1 MHILFLFVYRLMSN
15 HASLNSGEYFSLMA
29 SRKSSASFRV
39 SKLPA
44 ITRNI
49 IWLLRA
55 VKAPYPSC
63 VSRSFREDALVL
75 TEKLPTTTLY
85 SFSLLTSSST
95 IEIRSL
101 LTRSWAGACV
111 VTTSFS
117 TGTSSTAF
125 FFLSFH
131 IRWLCTRFL
140 LICTR
145 LLLSARQRR

>member
-1 MHILFLFVYRLMSN
+1 MRICIYIVYRLMSN

-29 SRKSSASFRV
+29 SRNSSASFRV

-63 VSRSFREDALVL
+63 ISRSFREDALVL

-85 SFSLLTSSST
+85 SFSLVASSST
-95 IEIRSL
+95 IEMRSL
-101 LTRSWAGACV
+101 LTRSWTGACV

-117 TGTSSTAF
+117 TGNFFDSL
-125 FFLSFH
+125 FFLGFH
-131 IRWLCTRFL
+131 IRGFVRTFF
-140 LICTR
+140 
-145 LLLSARQRR
+145 

>member
-1 MHILFLFVYRLMSN
+1 MRICIYIVYRLMSN

-29 SRKSSASFRV
+29 SRNSSASFRV

-63 VSRSFREDALVL
+63 ISRSFREDALVL

-85 SFSLLTSSST
+85 SFSLVASSST
-95 IEIRSL
+95 IEMRSL
-101 LTRSWAGACV
+101 LTRSWTGAWCRYDFV
-111 VTTSFS
+111 FDRNFFDSL
-117 TGTSSTAF
+117 
-125 FFLSFH
+125 FFLGFH
-131 IRWLCTRFL
+131 IRGFVRTFF
-140 LICTR
+140 
-145 LLLSARQRR
+145 

>member
-1 MHILFLFVYRLMSN
+1 MRICIYIVYRLMSN

-29 SRKSSASFRV
+29 SRNSSASFRV

-63 VSRSFREDALVL
+63 ISRSFREDALVL

-85 SFSLLTSSST
+85 SFNLVASSST
-95 IEIRSL
+95 IEMRCLPVLGQELVSL
-101 LTRSWAGACV
+101 RLRFRQELLRQPLFPGLSYTR
-111 VTTSFS
+111 
-117 TGTSSTAF
+117 
-125 FFLSFH
+125 
-131 IRWLCTRFL
+131 LCTHFL

-145 LLLSARQRR
+145 LLLSARRRR

>member
-1 MHILFLFVYRLMSN
+1 MRICIYIVYRLMSN

-29 SRKSSASFRV
+29 SRNSSASFRV

-63 VSRSFREDALVL
+63 ISRSFREDALVL

-85 SFSLLTSSST
+85 SFNLVASSST
-95 IEIRSL
+95 IEMRSL
-101 LTRSWAGACV
+101 LTRSWLRLRFRQELLRQPLFPG
-111 VTTSFS
+111 
-117 TGTSSTAF
+117 
-125 FFLSFH
+125 LSYT
-131 IRWLCTRFL
+131 RLCTHFL

-145 LLLSARQRR
+145 LLLSARRRR